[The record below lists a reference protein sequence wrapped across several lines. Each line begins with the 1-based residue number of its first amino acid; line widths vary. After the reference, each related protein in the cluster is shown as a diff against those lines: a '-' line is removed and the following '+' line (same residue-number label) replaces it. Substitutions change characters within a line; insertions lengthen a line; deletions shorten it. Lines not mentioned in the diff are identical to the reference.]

1 MSGHSRWS
9 NIKHTKEKSDEQKA
23 KIFSK
28 IGREILVAVKLG
40 GSDPNANTRL
50 KMAMQKARQV
60 NMPSD
65 KINAIIKKNDAQ
77 DKVYYDLNYEG
88 YGIGGVAVIV
98 KCLSDNKNRTS
109 SDVRYVFDKY
119 GGSLGST
126 GCVAYMFDNKGVIV
140 IEKDKTFNL
149 DNAIELA
156 IGFDVLDFED
166 GETFTV
172 FTNPNDV
179 YEISEKFRNEK
190 YNVLSADTQLIPQ
203 NYIKLDASKRAT
215 FDIMMERFEDNDDVQ
230 EVYHNLDDEE

>member
-28 IGREILVAVKLG
+28 IGREIMVAVKLG

-50 KMAMQKARQV
+50 KIAMQKARQV

-65 KINAIIKKNDAQ
+65 KISNIIKKNDAQ
-77 DKVYYDLNYEG
+77 DKIYYDLNYEG

-126 GCVAYMFDNKGVIV
+126 GCVSYMFDNKGVIV
-140 IEKDKTFNL
+140 VEKDKNFNL
-149 DNAIELA
+149 DNAIEHA
-156 IGFDVLDFED
+156 IQFDVLDFED
-166 GETFTV
+166 GEEFTV

-179 YEISEKFRNEK
+179 DDISDKFKNEK

-203 NYIKLDASKRAT
+203 NYVKLDESKRST
-215 FDIMMERFEDNDDVQ
+215 FDIMIERFEDNDDVQ
-230 EVYHNLDDEE
+230 EVFHNLDEEE

>member
-28 IGREILVAVKLG
+28 IGREIMVAVKLG

-50 KMAMQKARQV
+50 KIAMQKARQV

-65 KINAIIKKNDAQ
+65 KISNIIKKNDAQ
-77 DKVYYDLNYEG
+77 DKIYYDLNYEG

-126 GCVAYMFDNKGVIV
+126 GCVSYMFDNKGVIV
-140 IEKDKTFNL
+140 VEKDKNFNL
-149 DNAIELA
+149 DNAIEHA
-156 IGFDVLDFED
+156 IQFDVLDFED
-166 GETFTV
+166 GEEFTV

-179 YEISEKFRNEK
+179 DDISDKFKNEK

-203 NYIKLDASKRAT
+203 NYVILDESKRST
-215 FDIMMERFEDNDDVQ
+215 FDIMIERFEDNDDVQ
-230 EVYHNLDDEE
+230 EVFHNLDEEE

>member
-28 IGREILVAVKLG
+28 IGREIMVAVKLG

-50 KMAMQKARQV
+50 KIAIQKARQV
-60 NMPSD
+60 NMSSD
-65 KINAIIKKNDAQ
+65 KISNIIKKNDAQ
-77 DKVYYDLNYEG
+77 DKIYYDLNYEG

-126 GCVAYMFDNKGVIV
+126 GCVSYMFDNKGVIV
-140 IEKDKTFNL
+140 VEKDKNFNL

-156 IGFDVLDFED
+156 IQIDVLDFED
-166 GETFTV
+166 GEEFTV

-179 YEISEKFRNEK
+179 DDVSEKFKNEK

-203 NYIKLDASKRAT
+203 NYVKLDESKRST
-215 FDIMMERFEDNDDVQ
+215 FDIMMERFEDSDDVQ
-230 EVYHNLDDEE
+230 EVFHNLDEEE

>member
-28 IGREILVAVKLG
+28 IGREIMVAVKLG

-50 KMAMQKARQV
+50 KIAMQKARQV

-65 KINAIIKKNDAQ
+65 KISNIIKKNDAQ
-77 DKVYYDLNYEG
+77 DKIYYDLNYEG

-126 GCVAYMFDNKGVIV
+126 GCVSYIFDNKGVIV
-140 IEKDKTFNL
+140 VEKDKNFNL
-149 DNAIELA
+149 DNAIEHA
-156 IGFDVLDFED
+156 IQFDVLDFED
-166 GETFTV
+166 GEEFTV

-179 YEISEKFRNEK
+179 DDISDKFKNEK

-203 NYIKLDASKRAT
+203 NYVKLDESKRST
-215 FDIMMERFEDNDDVQ
+215 FDIMIERFEDNDDVQ
-230 EVYHNLDDEE
+230 EVFHNLDEEE